1 MKLALALTLTALLIA
16 STAFASELYVRFL
29 NQSEQDIYLCEKHSN
44 ILICDAY
51 TPRTII
57 SDSFNTTTYN

>member
-1 MKLALALTLTALLIA
+1 MKLALTLTALLIA

-29 NQSEQDIYLCEKHSN
+29 NQSEQDIYLCEKHGA
-44 ILICDAY
+44 LLLCDAY

-57 SDSFNTTTYN
+57 TDSFNTTTYN